1 MWQAGADHGPATSGL
16 SGSVIT
22 RNKRRKNTVAPTIN
36 NDYTALTTAAAL
48 LERPTAGVLV
58 LTDADRH
65 DFLHRMTTNEINK
78 VKPGAATVTVL
89 TSPTARILF
98 VFTVLV
104 RPEELWL
111 MPAPGQ
117 TPALERHLRGQI
129 FFMDKVKVRNAGET
143 LRRSRLMGPQAA
155 QQLTDLGFA
164 VTTLADDHWLEQ
176 EGVVILAQSRFDVPG
191 FEIIA
196 PPEQYQTL
204 LTQLTAAGV
213 PLLSDESA
221 YESYRIEL
229 GRPLAGHELTDAYNP
244 LEAGLAWTCADN
256 KGCYTGQEIIARQIT
271 YDKITKSLVGLRS
284 AQPLPVGAEIS
295 ADGRAVGSV
304 TSATTS
310 LGMQTPIALAIVKR
324 PFHEAGATVTVDG
337 QSVEVVALPFCS

>member
-1 MWQAGADHGPATSGL
+1 
-16 SGSVIT
+16 
-22 RNKRRKNTVAPTIN
+22 VAPTIN
-36 NDYTALTTAAAL
+36 NEYTALTTAAAL

-104 RPEELWL
+104 RAEELWL
-111 MPAPGQ
+111 LPPAGQ
-117 TPALERHLRGQI
+117 TAVLERHLRGQI
-129 FFMDKVKVRNAGET
+129 FFMDKVKVRNASET
-143 LRRSRLMGPQAA
+143 LRRGRLMGPQAA
-155 QQLTDLGFA
+155 QQLTALGFA
-164 VTTLADDHWLEQ
+164 ATTVADEQWLEQ
-176 EGVVILAQSRFDVPG
+176 DGVVILAQHKFDAPG

-196 PPEQYQTL
+196 PPEQYNAL
-204 LTQLTAAGV
+204 LTRLTAAGV
-213 PLLSDESA
+213 TLLSDEIA
-221 YESYRIEL
+221 YESYRVEL
-229 GRPLAGHELTDAYNP
+229 GRPLAGHELTDGYNP

-284 AQPLPVGAEIS
+284 AHQLPVGAEIM
-295 ADGRAVGSV
+295 AEGRAIGAV
-304 TSATTS
+304 TSATES
-310 LGMQTPIALAIVKR
+310 MGLQTPIALAIVKR
-324 PFHEAGATVTVDG
+324 PFHEAGTRVMAD
-337 QSVEVVALPFCS
+337 QQPVEVVSLPFRS

>member
-1 MWQAGADHGPATSGL
+1 M
-16 SGSVIT
+16 
-22 RNKRRKNTVAPTIN
+22 APTN
-36 NDYTALTTAAAL
+36 HNDYTALTTAAAL
-48 LERPTAGVLV
+48 LERPTAGLLV

-65 DFLHRMTTNEINK
+65 DFLHRMTTNQINK
-78 VKPGAATVTVL
+78 LQPGEATVTVL
-89 TSPTARILF
+89 TSPMARMLF

-111 MPAPGQ
+111 LPAPGQ
-117 TPALERHLRGQI
+117 TTTLERHLRGQI
-129 FFMDKVKVRNAGET
+129 FFMDKVKVRNATET
-143 LRRSRLMGPQAA
+143 HHRGRLLGPQAA
-155 QQLTDLGFA
+155 QQLASLGFA

-176 EGVVILAQSRFDVPG
+176 DGVVILAQRQFDVPG

-196 PPEQYQTL
+196 PLAQYDAL
-204 LTQLTAAGV
+204 VAKFTAAGITQ
-213 PLLSDESA
+213 LADDSA

-229 GRPLAGHELTDAYNP
+229 GRPLVGHELTEEYNP

-284 AQPLPVGAEIS
+284 PQLLPVGAEIT
-295 ADGRAVGSV
+295 ADGRAVGVV

-310 LGMQTPIALAIVKR
+310 MGMAAPIALAIVKR
-324 PFHEAGATVTVDG
+324 PYHEAGTTLNVDR
-337 QSVEVVALPFCS
+337 QAVEVAALPFRT